1 MPSSEEESDIKYREV
16 LKKADIISEVLVRTK
31 SSAPFLD
38 SFNALVR
45 ESALQDCKEIY
56 KEEFEKQKE
65 FLNKIPH
72 LESDD
77 KIIPQRIMKLL
88 VQDLDS
94 RFEVFYKTVLERELS
109 TKDSIQLNFDKL
121 KLSPSLLN
129 LIPKDSERLV
139 PIFELCV
146 RWALKMEYNWDL
158 ILRAQC
164 YGLVNISE
172 KAGDMLKQDKPMP
185 QTVIR
190 VNSLNSFMKRIID
203 KSIHNIFSS
212 TTANISKKVN
222 KTVIACLMT
231 ALFGATMVTV
241 GGFVV
246 SFVDLPFS
254 VDVNIF
260 DWAVNPMVS
269 AVKKYLK
276 IGDDNISAYLLHE
289 AINQTEIVNTEL
301 KKMIEILSGLHYG
314 EKTFKIEQ
322 KNLIDLVEDLINNK
336 QQISNVRTGEDM
348 PLDIIYKEHKEGVLE
363 GWTEILE
370 DPIDFIDSEEK
381 EDGFTYVEV
390 KDDIGLIEGGRTK
403 IIDEFEVVDMTADSG
418 KEIREPPRN
427 NEDNLA
433 NNNPYADRQPFNAPQ
448 TPNPAPVPALRTLP
462 QDTTTIDP
470 QNKPVSEEETS
481 NKDKENPNPAKP
493 KPDQTT
499 AEVKNEPKVSVQ
511 LNPPNNSRDMNLPQ
525 PPLPSQKNEPP
536 SNQPMPIDPN
546 PQPKPQQILQSP
558 TAPAIVKPPQINPTL
573 PKPSSIKPNPIVN
586 SDPMESVVRDH
597 LIIRPS
603 PNQQMTQS
611 RAQLNTSNLNKSGI
625 APEEKQPKK
634 RSSSRDW
641 LN

>member
-1 MPSSEEESDIKYREV
+1 MPSSEEESNIKYREV
-16 LKKADIISEVLVRTK
+16 LKKVDIISEVLVRTK

-65 FLNKIPH
+65 YLNKILH

-109 TKDSIQLNFDKL
+109 TKDCIQLNFDKL

-525 PPLPSQKNEPP
+525 PPLPSQKNEPS

-546 PQPKPQQILQSP
+546 PQPNPQQILQSP

-625 APEEKQPKK
+625 APEEKQPKR